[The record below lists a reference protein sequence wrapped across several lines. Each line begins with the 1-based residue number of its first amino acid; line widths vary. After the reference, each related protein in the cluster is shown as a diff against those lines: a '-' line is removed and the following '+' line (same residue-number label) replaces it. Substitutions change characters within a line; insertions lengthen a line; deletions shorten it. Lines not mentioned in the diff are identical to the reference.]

1 HSKRYRRNR
10 RARTLHRGWEYTGSF
25 HIYGVRRGCGSKCAI
40 VPREEARPGDLIFFT
55 GTYASPGPVSHVG
68 MYVGDGK
75 MLHAGDPIGFGD
87 LNSNY
92 WRSHYYA
99 TGRLPGIP

>member
-1 HSKRYRRNR
+1 M
-10 RARTLHRGWEYTGSF
+10 
-25 HIYGVRRGCGSKCAI
+25 
-40 VPREEARPGDLIFFT
+40 
-55 GTYASPGPVSHVG
+55 SHVG

-87 LNSNY
+87 LNSTY

>member
-1 HSKRYRRNR
+1 
-10 RARTLHRGWEYTGSF
+10 
-25 HIYGVRRGCGSKCAI
+25 
-40 VPREEARPGDLIFFT
+40 
-55 GTYASPGPVSHVG
+55 
-68 MYVGDGK
+68 MYVGAGK

>member
-1 HSKRYRRNR
+1 MCSSD
-10 RARTLHRGWEYTGSF
+10 L
-25 HIYGVRRGCGSKCAI
+25 
-40 VPREEARPGDLIFFT
+40 RPGDLVFFT
-55 GTYASPGPVSHVG
+55 GTYASAGAVSHVG